1 MTLKDVDD
9 YATIITEKCE
19 TGNFSANIGG
29 YAPISITGCPGQ
41 VQIYS
46 TGVAPEPLAPQ
57 PL

>member
-9 YATIITEKCE
+9 YATMITEKCE

-29 YAPISITGCPGQ
+29 HAPINITGCRGQ
-41 VQIYS
+41 VQISS
-46 TGVAPEPLAPQ
+46 TGAGPEPLAPQ